1 MYYVYL
7 YLREDRTPY
16 YVGKGSGKRINQKHR
31 FSDGKFLPLP
41 PVDRRAIIKY
51 FDDEEECFLFE
62 EWLIEFY
69 GRKLDGGILNNQ
81 CKGGGG
87 YTRGRN
93 FDRAKYNEKNKEKIA
108 ARQKRYREKN
118 KEKIAA
124 RQKRYREKN
133 KESLR
138 QKQKENYQKRKEDRG
153 NYWYDNISKEEYN
166 KKTRE
171 RYYRRK
177 ADGYK
182 RNDEERK
189 KEYRKKNS
197 EKQKAYMKEY
207 YQKNKDKWNNKKIKD
222 TE

>member
-93 FDRAKYNEKNKEKIA
+93 FDRAKYNEKNK
-108 ARQKRYREKN
+108 
-118 KEKIAA
+118 
-124 RQKRYREKN
+124 
-133 KESLR
+133 
-138 QKQKENYQKRKEDRG
+138 
-153 NYWYDNISKEEYN
+153 
-166 KKTRE
+166 
-171 RYYRRK
+171 
-177 ADGYK
+177 
-182 RNDEERK
+182 
-189 KEYRKKNS
+189 
-197 EKQKAYMKEY
+197 
-207 YQKNKDKWNNKKIKD
+207 
-222 TE
+222 

>member
-118 KEKIAA
+118 KE
-124 RQKRYREKN
+124 
-133 KESLR
+133 SLR

-153 NYWYDNISKEEYN
+153 NYWYDNIIKEEYN

-171 RYYRRK
+171 RYCRRK
-177 ADGYK
+177 AEGYK

-222 TE
+222 ME

>member
-118 KEKIAA
+118 KE
-124 RQKRYREKN
+124 
-133 KESLR
+133 SLR

-171 RYYRRK
+171 RYCRRK
-177 ADGYK
+177 AEGYK

-207 YQKNKDKWNNKKIKD
+207 YQKNKDKWNNKKIKG

>member
-1 MYYVYL
+1 MSPKLRVEMYYVYL

-41 PVDRRAIIKY
+41 PVDRRVIIKY
-51 FDDEEECFLFE
+51 FNDEEECFLFE

-69 GRKLDGGILNNQ
+69 GRKIDGGILNNQ

-87 YTRGRN
+87 CTRGRN
-93 FDRAKYNEKNKEKIA
+93 FDRTKYNEKNKEKIT
-108 ARQKRYREKN
+108 
-118 KEKIAA
+118 A

-138 QKQKENYQKRKEDRG
+138 QKQKENYQRRKEERG

-177 ADGYK
+177 AEGYK

-207 YQKNKDKWNNKKIKD
+207 YQKNKDKWNKKKIKD
-222 TE
+222 VE